1 MSWWLNV
8 TVRSRLRSRLA
19 DEVVAEAKVPSS
31 EPPYASFVRYAERT
45 ACVWRFAMAN
55 DRDEVERTTIVET
68 DGGGGGGVLA
78 VVLLIIVVLVLLFL
92 FRDQLGFGSKTEVKV
107 PDQINVNVN

>member
-1 MSWWLNV
+1 M
-8 TVRSRLRSRLA
+8 A
-19 DEVVAEAKVPSS
+19 D
-31 EPPYASFVRYAERT
+31 
-45 ACVWRFAMAN
+45 

-92 FRDQLGFGSKTEVKV
+92 FRDQLGFGASKTEVTV
-107 PDQINVNVN
+107 PDKIEVNVN